1 MKKRKVSESKELEQT
16 LLQMSKKISNYMEK
30 KVSTADDAFME
41 FIKLQFNNITEN
53 EKNVRRKLI
62 MDALTA
68 PLSEK

>member
-41 FIKLQFNNITEN
+41 FIKLQFNNIPKN
-53 EKNVRRKLI
+53 EQNVRRKLI

-68 PLSEK
+68 SLSEK

>member
-30 KVSTADDAFME
+30 KASTADDAFME
-41 FIKLQFNNITEN
+41 FIKLQFNNIPES

-68 PLSEK
+68 LLSEK